1 MGPYVDSSNHFDRIT
16 FNMLAH
22 RKNIPEALYSPIA
35 VETMRTLII
44 CRGPIAFK
52 TLEIYRSC
60 NWTLPH
66 VVVSSKEW
74 IAYQQ
79 CAAPWIAN
87 LPHDHVHLIEEY
99 TDADDI
105 LQIAKEYHLDAIY
118 PGYGF
123 LAESA
128 EFCERVQQAGFRFI
142 GPTPE
147 TLRAV
152 GNKDSAIA
160 LASQIGIPTIP
171 GDDGLL
177 RFART
182 HNQADIKEETVRRIL
197 ELAKRHP
204 GYAIRMKNPVGGGG
218 KGQQVISAEAL
229 QTFDARDRIIDAL
242 AKLWAET
249 GVSSDS
255 GDDRKGILLELNIQ
269 RPLHWEVQIWRWR
282 FRNPFCSSRLF
293 LSKSRLPEIY

>member
-1 MGPYVDSSNHFDRIT
+1 
-16 FNMLAH
+16 MLAYS
-22 RKNIPEALYSPIA
+22 KNIPETLYSLIA
-35 VETMRTLII
+35 VDTMRTLII

-52 TLEIYRSC
+52 TLEVYRSC

-66 VVVSSKEW
+66 VVVSGKEW

-87 LPHDHVHLIEEY
+87 LPHNHVHLIEEY

-105 LQIAKEYHLDAIY
+105 LQIAKEHHLDAIY

-142 GPTPE
+142 GPAPE

-152 GNKDSAIA
+152 GDKESAIA
-160 LASQIGIPTIP
+160 LAKQIGIPTIP
-171 GDDGLL
+171 GDDVLIN
-177 RFART
+177 FART
-182 HNQADIKEETVRRIL
+182 HNQEEIREETVRRTL
-197 ELAKRHP
+197 ELARRHP
-204 GYAIRMKNPVGGGG
+204 GYSIRMKNPVGGGG

-229 QTFDARDRIIDAL
+229 QATGSL
-242 AKLWAET
+242 MLW
-249 GVSSDS
+249 
-255 GDDRKGILLELNIQ
+255 
-269 RPLHWEVQIWRWR
+269 
-282 FRNPFCSSRLF
+282 RNYGLKKMCSQTRAMIEKEFCSNLISIGRCIGKYRSLGMAIPWSILQLVTARFKIKVTRNLSRHPCI
-293 LSKSRLPEIY
+293 RG